1 MSRLPEDDKSLTGC
15 KRCVQANDCTAE
27 MLRLPNSGHA
37 GSTIGPVA
45 SAAAPIDTTLDG
57 FERYIPVSQ

>member
-1 MSRLPEDDKSLTGC
+1 
-15 KRCVQANDCTAE
+15 

-45 SAAAPIDTTLDG
+45 SAAAPIDTKLDG